1 MMFEKVIRLALRL
14 SVSAGFLSAVAD
26 RFGMWHYH
34 VAWGTWINFKA
45 YLFQLVP
52 WLPAK
57 LVAPLAILATIAELV
72 LSLFLIIGWKTNFF
86 AVLSGAL
93 LLLFALA
100 MTFSTGIKTAFDAS
114 VFAAA
119 TAAFAI
125 AVNKSRWL
133 ELDSFLEKHKQ
144 K

>member
-1 MMFEKVIRLALRL
+1 MFEKVIRLALRL

-26 RFGMWHYH
+26 RFGIWHYH
-34 VAWGTWINFKA
+34 VAWGTWMNFKA
-45 YLFQLVP
+45 YLSLLMP
-52 WLPAK
+52 WLPQK
-57 LVAPLAILATIAELV
+57 LVNPFAVLATIAEFILP
-72 LSLFLIIGWKTNFF
+72 LFLIIGWKTNFF
-86 AVLSGAL
+86 AILSGAL

-100 MTFSTGIKTAFDAS
+100 MTFSTGVKTAFDAS

-119 TAAFAI
+119 AAAFAI